1 MTGRTESADAAGPFL
16 PGEIL
21 AQGEVV
27 RRVREIEP
35 QIAEVAAEIHR
46 RGVRDVVMTGCGD
59 SLFAAMAAR
68 HAFSGFARW
77 LTHAMH
83 ALEYSRDF
91 YRTSERETL
100 VCALSYGGE
109 TRRTLEAA
117 IGARY
122 RGAQVLAISVDER
135 GPIPQ
140 LADHFLPN
148 VAPIERS
155 NCRTG
160 SFQAAYLELYLLAAH
175 LAARRGELDDTQL
188 ASVRADL
195 AELEVVLHD
204 YAAAVRAPAT
214 AVADAIRTAGH
225 VHYLGGGEAHAAA
238 LYGAA
243 KLDETSSIPTLPQDT
258 EQFAHEA
265 IFSLE
270 SDSLVIVT
278 ALAGPFYERAVQVAD
293 AVRAIGA
300 PTIGIGDDGAL
311 ASHVDQFVE
320 TPRLSSGR
328 FGMSVAIVPMQWMA
342 FVDALARGADPDR
355 VRHKHVNSPL
365 IRETPIWSEEDYRRH
380 DPQGEKP
387 RA

>member
-1 MTGRTESADAAGPFL
+1 MTVRTKGVDGDGPFL
-16 PGEIL
+16 PDEIL
-21 AQGEVV
+21 AQGDVV
-27 RRVREIEP
+27 RRVAEIEP
-35 QIAEVAAEIHR
+35 QIAEVAEEVYR

-68 HAFSGFARW
+68 HAFSGFSRW

-83 ALEYSRDF
+83 ALEYARDF
-91 YRTSERETL
+91 YRTSDRDTL

-122 RGAQVLAISVDER
+122 RGAQVLAISVDKR

-148 VAPIERS
+148 VAPLERS

-175 LAARRGELDDTQL
+175 LAAQRGELDDAQL
-188 ASVRADL
+188 ALVRGDL
-195 AELEVVLHD
+195 AELETVLHD
-204 YAAAVRAPAT
+204 FASEIRGRAT
-214 AVADAIRTAGH
+214 EVAHMIRTAGH
-225 VHYLGGGEAHAAA
+225 VHYLGGGEAHAAT

-270 SDSLVIVT
+270 PDSLVIVT
-278 ALAGPFYERAVQVAD
+278 ALSGPFYERAVQVAD
-293 AVRAIGA
+293 AVRTIGA
-300 PTIGIGDDGAL
+300 PTIGIGDDGAF
-311 ASHVDQFVE
+311 ASHVDQFIE
-320 TPRLSSGR
+320 TPRLASGR
-328 FGMSVAIVPMQWMA
+328 FGMSIAVVPMQWMA
-342 FVDALARGADPDR
+342 LADALARGSDPDR
-355 VRHKHVNSPL
+355 VRHKNVNSPL
-365 IRETPIWSEEDYRRH
+365 IREIPIWSEDDYRRH
-380 DPQGEKP
+380 DPQGELL
-387 RA
+387 RG

>member
-1 MTGRTESADAAGPFL
+1 MTHMKRSGGDGPFL

-21 AQGEVV
+21 AQGDVV
-27 RRVREIEP
+27 RRVIELDP
-35 QIAEVAAEIHR
+35 RIAEVAAAIHR

-91 YRTSERETL
+91 YRTSTSDTL

-109 TRRTLEAA
+109 TRRTLEAT

-148 VAPIERS
+148 VAPLERS

-175 LAARRGELDDTQL
+175 LAARRGELGGDQL
-188 ASVRADL
+188 DAVRADL
-195 AELEVVLHD
+195 AALETLVRE
-204 YAAAVRAPAT
+204 YAVRVRGPAT
-214 AVADAIRTAGH
+214 EVADSIRTADH

-243 KLDETSSIPTLPQDT
+243 KLDETSSIPTLAQDT

-270 SDSLVIVT
+270 PASLVIVT
-278 ALAGPFYERAVQVAD
+278 ALSGPFYERAVQVAE
-293 AVRAIGA
+293 AVRAIGSR
-300 PTIGIGDDGAL
+300 TIGISDDPAFV
-311 ASHVDQFVE
+311 SHVDQFIE
-320 TPRLSSGR
+320 TPRLPGGR
-328 FGMSVAIVPMQWMA
+328 FGMSLAVVPMQWMA
-342 FVDALARGADPDR
+342 LVDALARGSDPDR

-365 IRETPIWSEEDYRRH
+365 IREIPIWSEDDYRRH
-380 DPQGEKP
+380 DPEGELL

>member
-1 MTGRTESADAAGPFL
+1 MTVPAKPVDSTAPFL

-21 AQGEVV
+21 AQGDVV
-27 RRVREIEP
+27 RRVAEIEP
-35 QIAEVAAEIHR
+35 LIAEVAAEIHR

-68 HAFSGFARW
+68 HAFSGFSRW

-83 ALEYSRDF
+83 AHEYARDL
-91 YRTSERETL
+91 YRTSDRDTL

-117 IGARY
+117 TGARY

-148 VAPIERS
+148 VAPPERS

-175 LAARRGELDDTQL
+175 LAARRGELNDDQL
-188 ASVRADL
+188 ASIRADL
-195 AELEVVLHD
+195 AQLETVLRD
-204 YAAAVRAPAT
+204 YAPGIRDLASEASV
-214 AVADAIRTAGH
+214 AIRTAGH

-270 SDSLVIVT
+270 PDSLVIVT

-293 AVRAIGA
+293 AVRTLGA
-300 PTIGIGDDGAL
+300 STIGIGDDGAF
-311 ASHVDQFVE
+311 AGHVDRFIE
-320 TPRLSSGR
+320 TPRLESGR
-328 FGMSVAIVPMQWMA
+328 FGMSIAVVPMQWMA
-342 FVDALARGADPDR
+342 LADALARGSDPDR

-365 IRETPIWSEEDYRRH
+365 IREIPIWSHDDYRRH
-380 DPQGEKP
+380 DPHGEQT
-387 RA
+387 RD